1 MFPSVQLK
9 KTVLLRLS
17 KILSLSSVTSRNKAQ
32 ELIKRG
38 RVKVNKQVIDQNV
51 LVDVK
56 SDIELDGIP
65 IQVNLK
71 TQLWGIYKPKHVFC
85 NTEQNYQYEEKKGTN
100 KKESGRA
107 YGHGNENAN
116 AIEKENE
123 NERISRI
130 YKELPRQEFLLNVN
144 SMDMTKS
151 MEQERK
157 INGNY
162 SIDCPIKYSTKY
174 FTKYSTKYSTK
185 YPMKYPMDSPLE
197 NAQERFQKKYQESP
211 YEISEEKKER
221 HLVVKVHSLNQKGI
235 EMDSFQNR
243 NSMNDV
249 IKKETYKKW
258 NMNIFDYIRKKNI
271 LLEEKHKASNFI
283 PEHLITINSLDATSE
298 GLVLFTND
306 GDFANNLRNVENKIL
321 TCYLLKIQGDLN
333 SEKLQLLKKGSIID
347 NTFVKPINIQ
357 VIKSNFSNNWIK
369 FTYVEKSKIYI
380 NKLFEKFQL
389 SIKKCKRISFGPYKA
404 SDLSTDF
411 FMPLKIH
418 SIFTPFIPTY
428 KEQWILTQ
436 PKGNIQT
443 DSTEKGQPKF
453 LYVKDYL
460 KNSLLYNNEKE
471 NIN

>member
-32 ELIKRG
+32 KLIKSG

-71 TQLWGIYKPKHVFC
+71 TYLWGIYKPKHVFC
-85 NTEQNYQYEEKKGTN
+85 NTEQNYQYEEKKGII
-100 KKESGRA
+100 KKEHGTV
-107 YGHGNENAN
+107 YGYGNGYENGN
-116 AIEKENE
+116 GNQ
-123 NERISRI
+123 NERINERM
-130 YKELPRQEFLLNVN
+130 YKELPKEKFLLNIN
-144 SMDMTKS
+144 SVDLTKNK
-151 MEQERK
+151 EQGKK
-157 INGNY
+157 INEKY
-162 SIDCPIKYSTKY
+162 SIDCPIN
-174 FTKYSTKYSTK
+174 YSTKYSI
-185 YPMKYPMDSPLE
+185 E
-197 NAQERFQKKYQESP
+197 NTQERLPKRLQKQLQERFQEKYQESP
-211 YEISEEKKER
+211 HEISEIKQEKQ
-221 HLVVKVHSLNQKGI
+221 LVVKLHSLNQKKI
-235 EMDSFQNR
+235 EMEFFQNK
-243 NSMNDV
+243 NNINDV
-249 IKKETYKKW
+249 MKKETYKKW

-271 LLEEKHKASNFI
+271 VYEEKHKTSNFI
-283 PEHLITINSLDATSE
+283 PDHLITINSLDATSE

-306 GDFANNLRNVENKIL
+306 GDFANNLKNVENKIL

-333 SEKLQLLKKGSIID
+333 SEKLQLLKKGSKID

-357 VIKSNFSNNWIK
+357 IIKSNFSNNWIK

-453 LYVKDYL
+453 LYVKDYI
-460 KNSLLYNNEKE
+460 KNSLLYNKEKE